1 MCRIGTVTSAGGK
14 SPEKST
20 GISGANFAINVTM
33 ERKKAMIDSGAADKF
48 SAAEIF
54 TVKATRCLRC
64 GGILLSDYGLK
75 HGMGHVCKQK
85 YDLEHQ
91 AADPAQV
98 TFFDEEEN
106 QCPEY

>member
-1 MCRIGTVTSAGGK
+1 
-14 SPEKST
+14 
-20 GISGANFAINVTM
+20 
-33 ERKKAMIDSGAADKF
+33 MIDSGAADKF

-85 YDLEHQ
+85 YDLEH
-91 AADPAQV
+91 
-98 TFFDEEEN
+98 
-106 QCPEY
+106 